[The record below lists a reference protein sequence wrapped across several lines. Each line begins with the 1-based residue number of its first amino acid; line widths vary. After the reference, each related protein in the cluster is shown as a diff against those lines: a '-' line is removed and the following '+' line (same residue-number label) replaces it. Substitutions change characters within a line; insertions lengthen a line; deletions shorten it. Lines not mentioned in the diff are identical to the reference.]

1 MAYGSKKISS
11 VAIKMALTETRE
23 EEAKAKQQFLEIGI
37 KTAAVDVGGEYLSS
51 IKKIVERAIV
61 AQKGRSYRDTHSE
74 EGCSWATREALSQ
87 IMPKAIGLNIGGKL
101 GIARHHDHVCVVFLV
116 LGRYI

>member
-51 IKKIVERAIV
+51 IKKIVERAI
-61 AQKGRSYRDTHSE
+61 YIFTI
-74 EGCSWATREALSQ
+74 LSC
-87 IMPKAIGLNIGGKL
+87 IL
-101 GIARHHDHVCVVFLV
+101 GNQNNLF
-116 LGRYI
+116 GSSSN